1 MSAEARDFEAL
12 LRQAL
17 TPVEPPG
24 DLADRLELTFANL
37 AELAADE
44 LESWELA
51 AMKDPRNWARPAA
64 AVVVGTTAGA
74 ALVVLRARQR
84 QKRNAAR
91 GHGIFDVAERTV
103 RDAIGEARRMLD
115 NA

>member
-1 MSAEARDFEAL
+1 MTAESADFEAL

-17 TPVEPPG
+17 APVEPPG
-24 DLADRLELTFANL
+24 DLSDRLEATFANL

-64 AVVVGTTAGA
+64 AVVIGTTAGA
-74 ALVVLRARQR
+74 ALVVVRARQR

-91 GHGIFDVAERTV
+91 GKGLLGAAERTV
-103 RDAIGEARRMLD
+103 RDAVGEARRILD
-115 NA
+115 T